1 MSASAKELQAAFL
14 EFSALSEQLTSSYD
28 QLQFKITSL
37 TTELE
42 EAKRQRSE
50 ELTKKQ
56 QVAEKLEHLL
66 FLLPVGVVVI
76 DGSGTVTSA
85 NPTACELLSGSL
97 IGDTWVEVIENCF
110 APRQG
115 DGYEISLKDGRLVS
129 ISTRS
134 LEKEPGQM
142 IVINDMTETRR
153 LQEQVSRSE
162 RLTEM
167 GRMVASLAHQI
178 RTPLSAAMLYAGH
191 LQAGGLSEEKQTKF
205 SSKLLGRL
213 KNLEQQIGDM
223 LIFARGGSTIAEPFA
238 IQSLAQSITS
248 ETESV
253 QLASNV
259 IITLDV
265 QCDGMLLGHL
275 ESLSG
280 AVLNLVNNAVQAGA
294 KCVDITF
301 FQESHELLI
310 INVKDDGPGIAEEQI
325 AKITEPFF
333 TTKSQGTGL
342 GLSIV
347 QSVVSAHKG
356 LLSVESELGKGS
368 QFVISLPVISFS
380 YPL

>member
-1 MSASAKELQAAFL
+1 MSASAEELQAAFL
-14 EFSALSEQLTSSYD
+14 EFSALSKQLTSSYD
-28 QLQFKITSL
+28 QLQSKIVSL
-37 TTELE
+37 TSELE

-76 DGSGTVTSA
+76 DGSGFVSSA
-85 NPTACELLSGSL
+85 NPTACDLLGGDL
-97 IGDTWVEVIENCF
+97 IGDTWIDVIERCF

-153 LQEQVSRSE
+153 LQEQVSRGE

-167 GRMVASLAHQI
+167 GQMVASLAHQI

-191 LQAGGLSEEKQTKF
+191 LQSGELPEDKRLKF
-205 SSKLLGRL
+205 SSKLVDRL
-213 KNLEQQIGDM
+213 QNLEQQIGDM
-223 LIFARGGSTIAEPFA
+223 LQFARGGSTVAEPFSVA
-238 IQSLAQSITS
+238 SLADSVL
-248 ETESV
+248 TESESISMSSSTDV
-253 QLASNV
+253 LVSCDASG
-259 IITLDV
+259 T
-265 QCDGMLLGHL
+265 LLGHQ

-280 AVLNLVNNAVQAGA
+280 AILNLVNNAVQAGA
-294 KCVDITF
+294 EKVDVGFAFEANGILQITVCD
-301 FQESHELLI
+301 
-310 INVKDDGPGIAEEQI
+310 NGPGIPADQLE
-325 AKITEPFF
+325 KILEPFF

-342 GLSIV
+342 GLAIV

-356 LLSVESELGKGS
+356 KLSVDSVLGEGVS
-368 QFVISLPVISFS
+368 FVISLPVIGVGG
-380 YPL
+380 

>member
-1 MSASAKELQAAFL
+1 MSASAQELQAAFL
-14 EFSALSEQLTSSYD
+14 EFSALSEQLTTSYD
-28 QLQFKITSL
+28 QLQTKIASL

-42 EAKRQRSE
+42 EVKRQRSE

-76 DGSGTVTSA
+76 DGSGSVASA
-85 NPTACELLSGSL
+85 NPSARDLLSGEL
-97 IGDTWVEVIENCF
+97 VGDRWVDVIERCF
-110 APRQG
+110 SPRQD

-153 LQEQVSRSE
+153 LQEQVSRGE

-191 LQAGGLSEEKQTKF
+191 LQSGSLPEEKRVKF
-205 SSKLLGRL
+205 SAKLVDRL
-213 KNLEQQIGDM
+213 QNLEQQIGDM
-223 LIFARGGSTIAEPFA
+223 LQFARGGSTVAELFSVEA
-238 IQSLAQSITS
+238 LVDSVRS

-253 QLASNV
+253 KMATGVEVQV
-259 IITLDV
+259 ISDV
-265 QCDGMLLGHL
+265 KADLLGHL
-275 ESLSG
+275 DSLSG
-280 AVLNLVNNAVQAGA
+280 AILNLVNNAVQAGA
-294 KCVDITF
+294 GKIDVSVTLVSENALSVEVQD
-301 FQESHELLI
+301 
-310 INVKDDGPGIAEEQI
+310 NGPGIPQEQLD
-325 AKITEPFF
+325 KILEPFF

-347 QSVVSAHKG
+347 QSVVNAHKG
-356 LLSVESELGKGS
+356 QLSVNSRFGDGCC
-368 QFVISLPVISFS
+368 FVISLPVIGR
-380 YPL
+380 

>member
-1 MSASAKELQAAFL
+1 MSASAEELQAAFL

-28 QLQFKITSL
+28 QLQAKITSL
-37 TTELE
+37 TSELE
-42 EAKRQRSE
+42 ETKRQRSE

-66 FLLPVGVVVI
+66 YLLPVGVVVI
-76 DGSGTVTSA
+76 DGNGRVSSA
-85 NPTACELLSGSL
+85 NPTACDLLSGDL
-97 IGDTWVEVIENCF
+97 IGNAWVDVIERCF
-110 APRQG
+110 SPRQG

-153 LQEQVSRSE
+153 LQEKVSRSE

-191 LQAGGLSEEKQTKF
+191 LQDGALSEEKRVKF
-205 SSKLLGRL
+205 SGKLVNRL
-213 KNLEQQIGDM
+213 QNLEQQIADM
-223 LIFARGGSTIAEPFA
+223 LQFARGGNTVAELFELDA
-238 IQSLAQSITS
+238 LFQNVRS
-248 ETESV
+248 ETESI
-253 QLASNV
+253 QLATDVRINV
-259 IITLDV
+259 LCQV
-265 QCDGMLLGHL
+265 KGRLLGHL

-280 AVLNLVNNAVQAGA
+280 AILNLVNNACQAGA
-294 KCVDITF
+294 GR
-301 FQESHELLI
+301 
-310 INVKDDGPGIAEEQI
+310 INVTFNECDGHQVIVSVEDDGPGIPQDQLS
-325 AKITEPFF
+325 KVLEPFY

-342 GLSIV
+342 GLAIV

-356 LLSVESELGKGS
+356 TLSVTSESGRGCR
-368 QFVISLPVISFS
+368 FAIMLPA
-380 YPL
+380 LDL

>member
-1 MSASAKELQAAFL
+1 MSASAEELQAAFL

-28 QLQFKITSL
+28 QLQSKIVSL
-37 TTELE
+37 TSELE

-76 DGSGTVTSA
+76 DGSGRVSSA
-85 NPTACELLSGSL
+85 NPTACDLLSGDL
-97 IGDTWVEVIENCF
+97 VGDAWVEVIERCF
-110 APRQG
+110 SPRQG

-153 LQEQVSRSE
+153 LQEQVSRGE

-191 LQAGGLSEEKQTKF
+191 LQSSELPEEKRAKF
-205 SSKLLGRL
+205 SVKLVDRL
-213 KNLEQQIGDM
+213 QNLEQQIGDM
-223 LIFARGGSTIAEPFA
+223 LQFARGGSTVAEPFSVETLVELVQA
-238 IQSLAQSITS
+238 ESESLAMGSGV
-248 ETESV
+248 EV
-253 QLASNV
+253 CVASSGSG
-259 IITLDV
+259 T
-265 QCDGMLLGHL
+265 LLGHL

-280 AVLNLVNNAVQAGA
+280 AILNLLNNAVQAGA
-294 KCVDITF
+294 SKVDVNFDSIDD
-301 FQESHELLI
+301 ELL
-310 INVKDDGPGIAEEQI
+310 NVTVSDNGPGIPPEQLE
-325 AKITEPFF
+325 KILEPFF

-342 GLSIV
+342 GLAIV
-347 QSVVSAHKG
+347 QSVVGAHKG
-356 LLSVESELGKGS
+356 NLRVESQLGMGS
-368 QFVISLPVISFS
+368 SFIVSLPVIGVSG
-380 YPL
+380 

>member
-1 MSASAKELQAAFL
+1 MSASAEELQAAFL
-14 EFSALSEQLTSSYD
+14 EFSALSEQLTSSYN
-28 QLQFKITSL
+28 QLQSKITSL
-37 TTELE
+37 TSELE

-76 DGSGTVTSA
+76 DGSGRVNSA
-85 NPTACELLSGSL
+85 NPTACDLLSGNL
-97 IGDTWVEVIENCF
+97 VGDSWVDVIERCF
-110 APRQG
+110 SPRQG

-142 IVINDMTETRR
+142 VVINDMTETRR

-191 LQAGGLSEEKQTKF
+191 LQSDTLSYDKRTKF
-205 SSKLLGRL
+205 SGKLLERL

-223 LIFARGGSTIAEPFA
+223 LQFARGGSTVAEVFA
-238 IQSLAQSITS
+238 VEALSDSVRSAAESI
-248 ETESV
+248 
-253 QLASNV
+253 QLAAGVLVNV
-259 IITLDV
+259 SSAVDAK
-265 QCDGMLLGHL
+265 LLGHQD
-275 ESLSG
+275 SLTG
-280 AVLNLVNNAVQAGA
+280 AVLNLINNAVQAGA
-294 KCVDITF
+294 GCVSIGF
-301 FQESHELLI
+301 SLVLERSLCIE
-310 INVKDDGPGIAEEQI
+310 VADDGPGIAKEQLD
-325 AKITEPFF
+325 KILEPFF

-347 QSVVSAHKG
+347 QSVVNAHKG
-356 LLSVESELGKGS
+356 DLSVDSELGSGCR
-368 QFVISLPVISFS
+368 FVILLPI
-380 YPL
+380 LDR

>member
-1 MSASAKELQAAFL
+1 MSASAEELQAAFL

-28 QLQFKITSL
+28 QLQTKIASL
-37 TTELE
+37 TAELE
-42 EAKRQRSE
+42 EAKRQRTE

-76 DGSGTVTSA
+76 DGSGKVASA
-85 NPTACELLSGSL
+85 NPTAKELLSGDL
-97 IGDTWVEVIENCF
+97 VGDGWVDVIERCF
-110 APRQG
+110 SPRQD

-153 LQEQVSRSE
+153 LQEQVSRGE

-191 LQAGGLSEEKQTKF
+191 LQSSDLPEEKRAKF
-205 SSKLLGRL
+205 SGKLLGRL
-213 KNLEQQIGDM
+213 QNLEQQIGDM
-223 LIFARGGSTIAEPFA
+223 LQFARGGSTVAEPFTTEAFADVFQSEAESISMASGIA
-238 IQSLAQSITS
+238 IAVSSSGSGT
-248 ETESV
+248 V
-253 QLASNV
+253 
-259 IITLDV
+259 
-265 QCDGMLLGHL
+265 LGHL
-275 ESLSG
+275 DSLSG

-294 KCVDITF
+294 DRIDVSFDV
-301 FQESHELLI
+301 SDDRLLTI
-310 INVKDDGPGIAEEQI
+310 LVADNGPGIPQEQLD
-325 AKITEPFF
+325 KILEPFF

-347 QSVVSAHKG
+347 QSVVGAHKG
-356 LLSVESELGKGS
+356 ELSVDSQLGMGCR
-368 QFVISLPVISFS
+368 FVISLPVLGS
-380 YPL
+380 

>member
-1 MSASAKELQAAFL
+1 MNASAEELQAAFL

-28 QLQFKITSL
+28 QLQSKIMSL
-37 TTELE
+37 TSELE

-85 NPTACELLSGSL
+85 NPTACALLSGEL
-97 IGDTWVEVIENCF
+97 IGDTWVQVIERCF
-110 APRQG
+110 EPRQG

-191 LQAGGLSEEKQTKF
+191 LQAGGLAPEKQAKF
-205 SSKLLGRL
+205 SAKLVERL
-213 KNLEQQIGDM
+213 NNLEQQIGDM
-223 LIFARGGSTIAEPFA
+223 LKFARGGSAVAEPFA
-238 IQSLAQSITS
+238 IDNLAAAVTS
-248 ETESV
+248 EAESI
-253 QLASNV
+253 QLASGV
-259 IITLDV
+259 TV
-265 QCDGMLLGHL
+265 QTRLNSDGMLLGHL
-275 ESLSG
+275 DSLSG

-294 KCVDITF
+294 GKVCVDF
-301 FQESHELLI
+301 SHDADRRTLI
-310 INVKDDGPGIAEEQI
+310 IAVADDGPGIAQAAL
-325 AKITEPFF
+325 AKILEPFY

-347 QSVVSAHKG
+347 QSVVNAHKG
-356 LLSVESELGKGS
+356 QLSVDSQLGNGSE
-368 QFVISLPVISFS
+368 FVISLPVMGH
-380 YPL
+380 

>member
-1 MSASAKELQAAFL
+1 MSASAEELQAAFL

-28 QLQFKITSL
+28 QLQSKIASL
-37 TTELE
+37 TSELE
-42 EAKRQRSE
+42 EAKRERTE

-76 DGSGTVTSA
+76 DGNGRVSSA
-85 NPTACELLSGSL
+85 NPTACDLLTGDL
-97 IGDTWVEVIENCF
+97 IGDTWVDVIERCF
-110 APRQG
+110 SPRQG

-153 LQEQVSRSE
+153 LQEQVSRGE

-191 LQAGGLSEEKQTKF
+191 LQAGGLPEEKRVKF
-205 SSKLLGRL
+205 SGKLVDRL
-213 KNLEQQIGDM
+213 QNLEQQIGDM
-223 LIFARGGSTIAEPFA
+223 LQFARGGSTVAEPF
-238 IQSLAQSITS
+238 SIEALTGLVRA

-253 QLASNV
+253 AMASGV
-259 IITLDV
+259 DV
-265 QCDGMLLGHL
+265 SIFSSGGGTLLGHC

-280 AVLNLVNNAVQAGA
+280 AILNLVNNAVQAGA
-294 KCVDITF
+294 KKIDVSFASDEGCSLTVAVCD
-301 FQESHELLI
+301 
-310 INVKDDGPGIAEEQI
+310 NGPGIPSEQLE
-325 AKITEPFF
+325 KILEPFF

-342 GLSIV
+342 GLAIV
-347 QSVVSAHKG
+347 QSVVGAHKG
-356 LLSVESELGKGS
+356 SLSVESELGKGS
-368 QFVISLPVISFS
+368 SFVISLPVIGVGG
-380 YPL
+380 

>member
-1 MSASAKELQAAFL
+1 MSASAEELQAAFL

-28 QLQFKITSL
+28 QLQSKIASL
-37 TTELE
+37 TSELE
-42 EAKRQRSE
+42 EAKRERTE

-76 DGSGTVTSA
+76 DGNGRVSSA
-85 NPTACELLSGSL
+85 NPTACDLLTGDL
-97 IGDTWVEVIENCF
+97 IGDTWVDVIERCF
-110 APRQG
+110 SPRQG

-153 LQEQVSRSE
+153 LQEQVSRGE

-191 LQAGGLSEEKQTKF
+191 LQAGRLPEEKRVKF
-205 SSKLLGRL
+205 SGKLVDRL
-213 KNLEQQIGDM
+213 QNLEQQIGDM
-223 LIFARGGSTIAEPFA
+223 LQFARGGSTVAEPF
-238 IQSLAQSITS
+238 SIEVLTGLVRA

-253 QLASNV
+253 AMASGV
-259 IITLDV
+259 DV
-265 QCDGMLLGHL
+265 SIFSSGGGTLLGHC

-280 AVLNLVNNAVQAGA
+280 AILNLVNNAVQAGA
-294 KCVDITF
+294 KKIDVSFASDEGCSLTVAVCD
-301 FQESHELLI
+301 
-310 INVKDDGPGIAEEQI
+310 NGPGIPSEQLE
-325 AKITEPFF
+325 KILEPFF

-342 GLSIV
+342 GLAIA
-347 QSVVSAHKG
+347 QSVVGAHKG
-356 LLSVESELGKGS
+356 SLSVESELGKGS
-368 QFVISLPVISFS
+368 SFVISLPVIGVGG
-380 YPL
+380 

>member
-1 MSASAKELQAAFL
+1 MVASSEELQAAFV
-14 EFSALSEQLTSSYD
+14 EFSALSEQLASSYD
-28 QLQFKITSL
+28 LLQSKVVSL
-37 TTELE
+37 TAELE
-42 EAKRQRSE
+42 EAKRQRTE
-50 ELTKKQ
+50 EFTEKQ

-76 DGSGTVTSA
+76 DGSGCVASA
-85 NPTACELLSGSL
+85 NPAAQSLLSGAL
-97 IGDTWVEVIENCF
+97 LGEPWVGVIERCF

-191 LQAGGLSEEKQTKF
+191 LQSGDLPIDKQEKF
-205 SSKLLGRL
+205 SLKLMGRL
-213 KNLEQQIGDM
+213 KNLEQQISDM
-223 LIFARGGSTIAEPFA
+223 LRFARGGSSVAENFA
-238 IQSLAQSITS
+238 IRAL
-248 ETESV
+248 TESV
-253 QLASNV
+253 SAEAESIALALGVKIQVESAVDGV
-259 IITLDV
+259 I
-265 QCDGMLLGHL
+265 LGHL
-275 ESLSG
+275 DSLSG
-280 AVLNLVNNAVQAGA
+280 AVLNLVNNAAQAGA
-294 KCVDITF
+294 TDIDVRF
-301 FQESHELLI
+301 GLVSDQELSVAVTD
-310 INVKDDGPGIAEEQI
+310 NGPGIASDKLDRI
-325 AKITEPFF
+325 LEPFF

-342 GLSIV
+342 GLAIV

-356 LLSVESELGKGS
+356 RLEVDSELGNGS
-368 QFVISLPVISFS
+368 RFVILLPVMR
-380 YPL
+380 